1 MYTTTHT
8 YIIYTTLLEYSS
20 LNFII
25 AVFFFFSDAFYIH
38 VWSAVFLQLSFVAGV
53 FIMLPWLQTLMNKP
67 PIFWLFGF
75 VFEKWTRVC
84 EIVDEVTVKPV

>member
-1 MYTTTHT
+1 M
-8 YIIYTTLLEYSS
+8 
-20 LNFII
+20 
-25 AVFFFFSDAFYIH
+25 
-38 VWSAVFLQLSFVAGV
+38 WSAVFLQLSFVAGV

-75 VFEKWTRVC
+75 VFEKQTRVC